1 MYCSPRESCKMTEK
15 LRTSFSQN
23 VSIYSDLLEKRD
35 AVSEKV
41 AGMKECYNELIKQNN
56 KPMFLFCLE
65 SLFFQYKIINL
76 EMENYQKT
84 SSLIENRIY
93 GDYYKLYNMMIF
105 QCKEN
110 NIIIDS
116 ANVGFTAPL
125 VTYKP
130 RSSVDVTDLRSVKST
145 DDDLQNADELDEN
158 KSPLPVYK
166 DIDPFI
172 KYRLEDIKRVH
183 ECILSIIDVMNNLTT
198 IKMENIQYHR
208 TDIAVGFSLN
218 IFIQTLEYEIYL
230 IQGQIQL
237 FINYILF
244 YHSSQRT
251 YLEKLLK
258 KIELFATEMQD
269 VVLIPNIV
277 TKPYY
282 STNITHDIDYYEE
295 NDTESFQP
303 VLALE
308 TLYTH
313 KTEEAVIHNP
323 VSGDIREHDT
333 PNHESVEN
341 VTIVDEDSV
350 SISVSDEF
358 TV

>member
-1 MYCSPRESCKMTEK
+1 
-15 LRTSFSQN
+15 
-23 VSIYSDLLEKRD
+23 
-35 AVSEKV
+35 
-41 AGMKECYNELIKQNN
+41 
-56 KPMFLFCLE
+56 
-65 SLFFQYKIINL
+65 
-76 EMENYQKT
+76 
-84 SSLIENRIY
+84 
-93 GDYYKLYNMMIF
+93 MIF

-116 ANVGFTAPL
+116 AN
-125 VTYKP
+125 
-130 RSSVDVTDLRSVKST
+130 DV
-145 DDDLQNADELDEN
+145 QNADELDEN
-158 KSPLPVYK
+158 KSPPPVYK

-172 KYRLEDIKRVH
+172 KYRLEDIKRIH
-183 ECILSIIDVMNNLTT
+183 ERILSIIDVMNNLTT
-198 IKMENIQYHR
+198 NKMENIQYYR
-208 TDIAVGFSLN
+208 TDVALGFSLI
-218 IFIQTLEYEIYL
+218 IFLQTLEYEISL

-237 FINYILF
+237 FVNYILF

-258 KIELFATEMQD
+258 KIELFATEMQNI
-269 VVLIPNIV
+269 VLIPYIVAVSSASIACPGYSNLEYSPNITRV
-277 TKPYY
+277 LDNEKC
-282 STNITHDIDYYEE
+282 SNITHDIDYYEE

-308 TLYTH
+308 TLYTQCPLQAKLATDTVTQDYQAKPVRLGLH

-350 SISVSDEF
+350 SSSIDFTDRRSVTSTDDRGLCVTF
-358 TV
+358 GDT

>member
-1 MYCSPRESCKMTEK
+1 MTEQ

-23 VSIYSDLLEKRD
+23 VCIYSDLLEKRD

-41 AGMKECYNELIKQNN
+41 AGMKERYNELIKQNN

-76 EMENYQKT
+76 EMENYHKT

-116 ANVGFTAPL
+116 TNVGFTAPL

-208 TDIAVGFSLN
+208 TDVALGFSLN
-218 IFIQTLEYEIYL
+218 IFIQTLEYEISL

-258 KIELFATEMQD
+258 KIELFATEMQNI
-269 VVLIPNIV
+269 VLIPNI
-277 TKPYY
+277 TGTAAMK
-282 STNITHDIDYYEE
+282 STDDETCSSAIHDIDYYEE
-295 NDTESFQP
+295 NDTESFRP

-341 VTIVDEDSV
+341 VTMVDDD
-350 SISVSDEF
+350 SVSDEF
-358 TV
+358 TM

>member
-1 MYCSPRESCKMTEK
+1 MYCSPIESCEMTEQ
-15 LRTSFSQN
+15 LRTSFSHN

-41 AGMKECYNELIKQNN
+41 AGMKERYNELIKQNN

-76 EMENYQKT
+76 EMENYHKT

-116 ANVGFTAPL
+116 
-125 VTYKP
+125 
-130 RSSVDVTDLRSVKST
+130 
-145 DDDLQNADELDEN
+145 DLQNADELDEN

-198 IKMENIQYHR
+198 NKIENIQYHR
-208 TDIAVGFSLN
+208 TDVALGFSLN
-218 IFIQTLEYEIYL
+218 IFIQTLEYEISL

-237 FINYILF
+237 FVNYILF

-258 KIELFATEMQD
+258 KIELFATEMRD
-269 VVLIPNIV
+269 IVLIPNI
-277 TKPYY
+277 TGPAAMKFTDDETCS
-282 STNITHDIDYYEE
+282 STIHDIDYYEE

-313 KTEEAVIHNP
+313 NTEEAVTHDP
-323 VSGDIREHDT
+323 ETEDIREHDIS
-333 PNHESVEN
+333 NHESVEN
-341 VTIVDEDSV
+341 VTMVDEGSE
-350 SISVSDEF
+350 SISVSDEC
-358 TV
+358 TM